1 MAEANKPEPDT
12 LVLDPSAGSFD
23 TLFIHTSVTWMI
35 IGAMPDWL
43 ACDKLSGTG
52 SGYVVFHTLKP
63 NPAAWNI
70 YASFYLYSN
79 FATTASFTI
88 AQKEKTF
95 GINEERDN
103 FLKIVLDPSTGLIG
117 LKSQLVMESVT
128 IFDVNGKKILAC
140 KEDRNEMIL
149 HLPETCK
156 GVFVLRIKGKT
167 WQTER
172 KILQY

>member
-1 MAEANKPEPDT
+1 MS
-12 LVLDPSAGSFD
+12 L
-23 TLFIHTSVTWMI
+23 
-35 IGAMPDWL
+35 
-43 ACDKLSGTG
+43 
-52 SGYVVFHTLKP
+52 
-63 NPAAWNI
+63 
-70 YASFYLYSN
+70 
-79 FATTASFTI
+79 
-88 AQKEKTF
+88 QKEKTF